1 MFLVG
6 YYSLSHRPKTGF
18 NHPCFLKYVQI
29 FSERCPISHINGPH
43 FFWHV
48 QLDTARL
55 LRSLSLIWGCWN
67 HTCGFLSTRHSETAL
82 TSCSG
87 LLRSTHSL
95 RHLLQQIADLR
106 AVLQPHGERPED
118 TGWINSNTGGH
129 QGESGGKGPH
139 SKPMTLYTYWCTPP
153 II

>member
-6 YYSLSHRPKTGF
+6 CYSPSHRPRTAF
-18 NHPCFLKYVQI
+18 NHPCFLKYMQI
-29 FSERCPISHINGPH
+29 FSERCLISHINGPH
-43 FFWHV
+43 VF
-48 QLDTARL
+48 LTCSARL
-55 LRSLSLIWGCWN
+55 LRSLWLVWGSWN
-67 HTCGFLSTRHSETAL
+67 HTCGFLSAL

-87 LLRSTHSL
+87 LLRSTRSL
-95 RHLLQQIADLR
+95 RHLLHQIADLR

-118 TGWINSNTGGH
+118 TGWANSNTGGH

-139 SKPMTLYTYWCTPP
+139 SKPVTLSTYWCTPP